1 MHIGAL
7 CNPVLPSQIHRLAKF
22 RALAYLE
29 PEAYSKPC
37 ETLTGHIQNPAIVRT
52 VYSGIIQPYSDIFRT
67 LCNACI
73 GKNLA

>member
-1 MHIGAL
+1 MHIEAL

-37 ETLTGHIQNPAIVRT
+37 ETLTGHIQNPAIV
-52 VYSGIIQPYSDIFRT
+52 
-67 LCNACI
+67 
-73 GKNLA
+73 